1 MEVTVIFQRGSY
13 LAIKF
18 PPNAIHSWIVRLD
31 EDVRGRHSETAGG
44 CTHFDTNFSGTYL
57 ENVLSSRTKDSG
69 RKVPRTIIIII
80 IDQVEMDEQ
89 EGDDGGV
96 ILQLAEEELKRLTNL
111 LDPKADSDASSAKD
125 DLEDCSDLG
134 SVRKAV
140 VRAAGYACDQP
151 VVFLLPE

>member
-1 MEVTVIFQRGSY
+1 MFGRKKHWWHHLREPAAPSKLFRHVLGS
-13 LAIKF
+13 
-18 PPNAIHSWIVRLD
+18 
-31 EDVRGRHSETAGG
+31 
-44 CTHFDTNFSGTYL
+44 